1 MAATPG
7 APTVSSPAGAQPGA
21 AAGAPAGA
29 PAAGGP
35 RGARGL
41 HLPAIP
47 APWIFSALLTL
58 ILVVG
63 QYYFRI
69 VGGYERLAVALGTA
83 IGVELLLSRLLRG
96 RWPNILSAYISGNSI
111 AILTK
116 PAASLLWPF
125 ALGSALAIS
134 SKYVLTY
141 RGRHLWNPTNFAIS
155 AMLLAAPGSMA
166 ILSHQWGNHPSAVA
180 IVFIVGLMVVWRAR
194 LLHITG
200 TYLVCFVALAAL
212 RSAINGQP
220 LAAEVAPV
228 TGPMYTLLMFFML
241 TDPRT
246 VVSTRRGR
254 VVVVV
259 LIALLECA
267 IRLLPLVNVPVL
279 EPLLWAPPIFALA
292 IIGPIAKWLD
302 IRRTTTPRGAAV
314 APAAVVPGGAAAPA

>member
-1 MAATPG
+1 VAAP
-7 APTVSSPAGAQPGA
+7 PTVPTVASPAGSA
-21 AAGAPAGA
+21 AAPAAGS

-35 RGARGL
+35 RRAFSV
-41 HLPAIP
+41 PAVP

-63 QYYFRI
+63 QYFFRI

-83 IGVELLLSRLLRG
+83 IAMELLLSRLLRG

-125 ALGSALAIS
+125 AVGSALAIS

-155 AMLLAAPGSMA
+155 ALLLVAPGSMA

-180 IVFIVGLMVVWRAR
+180 IVFTVGLMVVWRAR
-194 LLHITG
+194 LMHITG
-200 TYLVCFVALAAL
+200 TYLGCFVALAAL

-254 VVVVV
+254 VLVVV

-267 IRLLPLVNVPVL
+267 IRLLPLLNVPVL

-302 IRRTTTPRGAAV
+302 IRRTTTPRGAPV
-314 APAAVVPGGAAAPA
+314 APAAVAAPA